1 MTIYRIFK
9 GLSMLLKRKDYH
21 RSSEHGGAC
30 AKRKAGEEGVA
41 ALKGIV
47 ADVGRREADAEQ
59 GRSVRAEK
67 Q

>member
-9 GLSMLLKRKDYH
+9 GLSMLLKRKDDH
-21 RSSEHGGAC
+21 RSSEHCGAS
-30 AKRKAGEEGVA
+30 AKLRAGEEGAV

-47 ADVGRREADAEQ
+47 ADVGRRETKAEQ